1 MKFTHSAVEPIP
13 FYPWVCAHHTF
24 AVRNLILR
32 CLTGSHMTILSKS
45 NYRVRLN
52 VNMDIVDP
60 ISFYF
65 NFGKGYHFVLRLKQ
79 HFFDKARF
87 FFNDQSKSCDSWPKR
102 ETGRNLR
109 SPFAIIWKLSR
120 QNEIRK
126 ITSFLLTPRLYKTLQ
141 TTGQK
146 KYLEKYEHYD
156 MLFERW
162 TGARVFRRWR
172 PKSMFYRNVILI
184 INWS

>member
-1 MKFTHSAVEPIP
+1 MKFTLSAVELIP
-13 FYPWVCAHHTF
+13 FYPWVSAHHTF

-32 CLTGSHMTILSKS
+32 FLTGSHMTILSKS

-79 HFFDKARF
+79 HFFDKARS

-102 ETGRNLR
+102 ETGRNLH

-146 KYLEKYEHYD
+146 NTLKNTNTMTCYSSDEP
-156 MLFERW
+156 
-162 TGARVFRRWR
+162 ARGFLGDEGQSQCFTETW
-172 PKSMFYRNVILI
+172 F
-184 INWS
+184 

>member
-1 MKFTHSAVEPIP
+1 MFIMTRAVSTPRDVERREGGSV
-13 FYPWVCAHHTF
+13 FCET
-24 AVRNLILR
+24 ILR
-32 CLTGSHMTILSKS
+32 CLTGCHMIILSKS
-45 NYRVRLN
+45 NYRARLN
-52 VNMDIVDP
+52 VDMDIADS

-87 FFNDQSKSCDSWPKR
+87 FLNDQSRSCDSWPKR
-102 ETGRNLR
+102 GTGRNLR

-126 ITSFLLTPRLYKTLQ
+126 ITSFPSTPRLYKTLQ
-141 TTGQK
+141 TTGQEIPWRIRTLK
-146 KYLEKYEHYD
+146 CY
-156 MLFERW
+156 R
-162 TGARVFRRWR
+162 R
-172 PKSMFYRNVILI
+172 PKSLFYRNVILI